1 MPPLHRRRYGLIV
14 HKALASTVRRN
25 ILLSLQK
32 KDKYLSE
39 VAEEVKR
46 KPQTI
51 DFHLNLLEEI
61 GLVES
66 HTKNGKKY
74 YKLSDKKVLD
84 FIRHHQPL
92 PHRFHP
98 KPPHEMVHDMW
109 EDMKKRL
116 DRIEK
121 RLENIEKK

>member
-1 MPPLHRRRYGLIV
+1 MVKFNDEFI
-14 HKALASTVRRN
+14 HKALSSNTRRE
-25 ILLSLQK
+25 LLISLAD

-39 VAEEVKR
+39 IASELEK

-66 HTKNGKKY
+66 EWRKGKKY
-74 YKLSDKKVLD
+74 YSLKNKKILE
-84 FIRHHQPL
+84 FLRNKKPIP
-92 PHRFHP
+92 PEHRP
-98 KPPHEMVHDMW
+98 KPPHEIILDMW

-116 DRIEK
+116 DNIDK
-121 RLENIEKK
+121 RLSDLEKK